1 MLFTFGCSSYQEAE
15 QLRVETSLFAMNTYM
30 TFTAYGEN
38 SEAALESAKQKIKE
52 LESLWSVT
60 DEDSEIYQAN
70 YSSGQ
75 FVQMSADT
83 AALVS
88 FALEMARKIEGA
100 LEPTLYPVLR
110 AWGVT
115 TEQKQVPSQEELDQ
129 LLWEP

>member
-60 DEDSEIYQAN
+60 DEDSEFIKRI
-70 YSSGQ
+70 
-75 FVQMSADT
+75 T
-83 AALVS
+83 AADNS
-88 FALEMARKIEGA
+88 CR
-100 LEPTLYPVLR
+100 
-110 AWGVT
+110 
-115 TEQKQVPSQEELDQ
+115 
-129 LLWEP
+129 